1 MDLGFGPEEGASGV
15 IVAFNESV
23 DVGHEFF
30 DAGEGGA
37 VERPSGEDREPDFD
51 LTEPRCVGR
60 RVVEMNVVMAFE
72 PHVAGGLVSGQIVEN
87 DMDLAL
93 RISGDH
99 PVHV

>member
-51 LTEPRCVGR
+51 LMRGSACSGNERCYGV
-60 RVVEMNVVMAFE
+60 
-72 PHVAGGLVSGQIVEN
+72 
-87 DMDLAL
+87 
-93 RISGDH
+93 
-99 PVHV
+99 